1 MNRHELVMGT
11 SSRSCGQWDIW
22 EAVFGPV
29 GPDGYPARMYDKL
42 NGQINKTVAE
52 YWREN
57 FDLQHIMERDW
68 ATLGPK
74 LQGKLHI
81 FVGADGA

>member
-1 MNRHELVMGT
+1 MKFAHPR
-11 SSRSCGQWDIW
+11 
-22 EAVFGPV
+22 
-29 GPDGYPARMYDKL
+29 YDKL
-42 NGQINKTVAE
+42 TGEINSTVAD
-52 YWREN
+52 YWRDN

-81 FVGADGA
+81 FVGADDTFYLVS